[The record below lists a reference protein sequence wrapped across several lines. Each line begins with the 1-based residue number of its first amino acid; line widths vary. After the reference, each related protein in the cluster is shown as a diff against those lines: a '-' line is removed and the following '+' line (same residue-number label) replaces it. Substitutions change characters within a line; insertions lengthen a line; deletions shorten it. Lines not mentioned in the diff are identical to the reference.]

1 MAVTPTNADVAG
13 DFERLAQLL
22 EIEGENAFRVRAY
35 RNAAETLAELQ
46 RPVAELVAEGA
57 DLTQY
62 NHIGREIAQKIA
74 ERVESG
80 RLGALDDVA
89 ERVPPEL
96 AELMEV
102 RGLGPKGVKALY
114 DHFQLTSLDQLEELV
129 RAGRTRELPGF
140 GAKKEQAL
148 LAGIQELRN
157 RAHQRTRLVDAEQ
170 IGEPLRARL
179 AEVTGVTDV
188 TIAGSYRRRR
198 ATVGDLDLLVTCD
211 DGAAVVA
218 ALVADSAVERVLSQ
232 GDTRSTVLLT
242 GGLQVDL
249 RAVAAAEA
257 GAALIYFTGSKAH
270 NLALRQRAIDRD
282 LLLNEYGL
290 FAGDERVAGA
300 TEEEV
305 YGRLDLAWIPP
316 ELREDHGEIDAAAEH
331 ALPALVTTATIRGN
345 LHGHTTWSDGRA
357 SLEEMAEAARARG
370 YDYLAITD
378 HGPAVRVANG
388 LDADRLRAQAEAIA
402 EVDAR
407 YDDLTLLTGCEV
419 DILADGELD
428 LPAEVLAS
436 LDVVVCSIHYNL
448 RRSRAEQTE
457 RVLRAMDNPYFMIWG
472 HPTAREINRREPI
485 DIDLDRCLAAAAER
499 GIAVEINAQPKRL
512 DLSDNNA
519 RSALAHGCRLS
530 INTDAHSVGNLDLL
544 RHGVDQARRAGAT
557 AADIINTRTV
567 GELRK
572 LLRRP

>member
-179 AEVTGVTDV
+179 AEVSGVTDV

-211 DGAAVVA
+211 DGAAVMA

-402 EVDAR
+402 EVNAR

-448 RRSRAEQTE
+448 RLSRAEQTE
-457 RVLRAMDNPYFMIWG
+457 RVLRAMDNPCFMIWG

>member
-46 RPVAELVAEGA
+46 RPVAELVAEEA

-74 ERVESG
+74 ERVQSG

-157 RAHQRTRLVDAEQ
+157 RAHQRTRLADAEAV
-170 IGEPLRARL
+170 GEPLRARL

-211 DGAAVVA
+211 DGALVMA

-232 GDTRSTVLLT
+232 GDTRSTVLLA

-270 NLALRQRAIDRD
+270 NLALRQRALDRD
-282 LLLNEYGL
+282 LHLNEYGL

-316 ELREDHGEIDAAAEH
+316 ELREDHGEIDAAAED

-407 YDDLTLLTGCEV
+407 YDDLTLLAGCEV

-428 LPAEVLAS
+428 LPEAVLAS
-436 LDVVVCSIHYNL
+436 LDVVVCSVHYNL

-485 DIDLDRCLAAAAER
+485 DIDLERCLAAAAER

-557 AADIINTRTV
+557 AADIINTRPV